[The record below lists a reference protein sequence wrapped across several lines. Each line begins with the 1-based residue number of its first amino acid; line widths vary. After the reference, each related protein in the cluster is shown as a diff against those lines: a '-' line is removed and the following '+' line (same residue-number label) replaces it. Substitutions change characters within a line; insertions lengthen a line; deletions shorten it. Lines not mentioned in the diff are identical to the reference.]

1 MLNRKIA
8 KIILG
13 LIILFATLIIIL
25 FSVPSLRERV
35 VWRIDQIKVKVDY
48 ALNPPEEAV
57 FIPGNSETQS
67 SPIVQIDPTPTIQA
81 SPTGPIATTQIS
93 KPTSTP
99 EPTPLPS
106 EIKLDGIRY
115 QDQHGLWN
123 YCAPATLAMQ
133 LSYWGW
139 EGDRTD
145 TGVILKPFEKD
156 KNVMLYEM
164 ANFVN
169 ENTAYRAITRSGGTI
184 PVIKKLVANGF
195 PVLVE
200 KGVFIRDVNGKVSWM
215 GHYTVIN
222 GYDDETQMFLT
233 QDSYFQPDYW
243 VSYEDLQN
251 QWRSFN
257 YVFQVIYNSD
267 QESKLMTTLGDYADD
282 HNADQIAYQNS
293 NQEIYEDQGSDLFFA
308 WFNRGTSLVQL
319 QDYAGAAGAYDQAFQ
334 IYAQIEEKERPWRM
348 MWYQTG
354 PYFAYYYSGRYQDV
368 INLATITI
376 ETASEPYLEESF
388 YWRAQ
393 AYVALG
399 DTQSAVNDLY
409 TSLEYHPNFVPSV
422 ELMKQLG
429 YSP

>member
-13 LIILFATLIIIL
+13 LIILFASLIIIL

-81 SPTGPIATTQIS
+81 SPTGPIATTQTS

-156 KNVMLYEM
+156 K
-164 ANFVN
+164 
-169 ENTAYRAITRSGGTI
+169 
-184 PVIKKLVANGF
+184 
-195 PVLVE
+195 
-200 KGVFIRDVNGKVSWM
+200 
-215 GHYTVIN
+215 
-222 GYDDETQMFLT
+222 
-233 QDSYFQPDYW
+233 
-243 VSYEDLQN
+243 
-251 QWRSFN
+251 
-257 YVFQVIYNSD
+257 
-267 QESKLMTTLGDYADD
+267 
-282 HNADQIAYQNS
+282 
-293 NQEIYEDQGSDLFFA
+293 
-308 WFNRGTSLVQL
+308 
-319 QDYAGAAGAYDQAFQ
+319 
-334 IYAQIEEKERPWRM
+334 
-348 MWYQTG
+348 
-354 PYFAYYYSGRYQDV
+354 
-368 INLATITI
+368 
-376 ETASEPYLEESF
+376 
-388 YWRAQ
+388 
-393 AYVALG
+393 
-399 DTQSAVNDLY
+399 
-409 TSLEYHPNFVPSV
+409 
-422 ELMKQLG
+422 
-429 YSP
+429 